1 MTGHYDDV
9 LHWRCR
15 QMDREFRGFFLC
27 FLLRPPP
34 LLLLSS
40 PSNCR
45 VICDCVLVVI
55 CSIPGASISF
65 TFSVL
70 SRTGNNSGHFFII
83 IIMIIIIKGEELWI
97 FYLFQR
103 MIRLDSYVLFEW
115 NRAVLRSFERH
126 PAANQTRG
134 RLQSF
139 RSSFVSSA
147 LVVGCN
153 DICGRNNKKI

>member
-1 MTGHYDDV
+1 
-9 LHWRCR
+9 
-15 QMDREFRGFFLC
+15 
-27 FLLRPPP
+27 
-34 LLLLSS
+34 
-40 PSNCR
+40 
-45 VICDCVLVVI
+45 
-55 CSIPGASISF
+55 
-65 TFSVL
+65 
-70 SRTGNNSGHFFII
+70 
-83 IIMIIIIKGEELWI
+83 
-97 FYLFQR
+97 